1 MVETMLAKVPGH
13 EAVPIQVQY
22 TIFRRLPGPHF
33 QPRRASQCERAA
45 EEVAVVV
52 VAVAVVPMALSV
64 DGGQVHL
71 APKGERRN
79 GGSAVRMTR
88 KFSQS

>member
-1 MVETMLAKVPGH
+1 MGETMLAKVLGH

-33 QPRRASQCERAA
+33 QPRRASQCEQAAA
-45 EEVAVVV
+45 EVVV
-52 VAVAVVPMALSV
+52 VVVAVVPMALSV
-64 DGGQVHL
+64 DGGQLHL
-71 APKGERRN
+71 APKGGRRS
-79 GGSAVRMTR
+79 GGSAVRMTQ